1 MLLLTL
7 LSRPYCH
14 LCHDMEQA
22 LQPLLDE
29 FQVGLEIVDVD
40 SDPALENLYG
50 EVIPVLLYDRLELCR
65 TVLDITKVR
74 DYLGNFR

>member
-50 EVIPVLLYDRLELCR
+50 EVIPVLLHDRLELCR

>member
-1 MLLLTL
+1 
-7 LSRPYCH
+7 
-14 LCHDMEQA
+14 MEQA

-74 DYLGNFR
+74 DYLGNNCGNLET